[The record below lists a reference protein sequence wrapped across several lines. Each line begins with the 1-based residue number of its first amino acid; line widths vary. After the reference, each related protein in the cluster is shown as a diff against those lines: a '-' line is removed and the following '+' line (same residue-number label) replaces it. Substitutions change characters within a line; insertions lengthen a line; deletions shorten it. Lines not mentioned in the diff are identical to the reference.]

1 MEGLKLSKANLTAYI
16 HPSKTNQFSQP
27 ILRQLSSLLF
37 KSAPYHF
44 FQTSSFPAP
53 HRILTSSSF
62 PLHCRFSEIFHGVV
76 LAYDLNSLHT
86 CAKILPGVHPYF
98 GVKLK
103 VNLLLFSPKPNMLL
117 EGKVVKVTQES
128 IHVVVLGF
136 SSAIITE
143 KDIRE
148 EFVCKTKRGQ
158 EVYASRSHKQH
169 VIKVGTMIRFDE
181 EILHVYGSLVP
192 DHTGSIYWLDKNLE
206 ADSHVYR
213 SKKKRRIV
221 PERIMLEQD
230 AVDGELSTLD
240 IVQKS
245 KKSKKQKH
253 QEES

>member
-1 MEGLKLSKANLTAYI
+1 MESSYKKLLKVKKPNFSTVLFLPWPMEGLKVSKANLTAYI
-16 HPSKTNQFSQP
+16 HPSKTNQVSQP

-117 EGKVVKVTQES
+117 
-128 IHVVVLGF
+128 
-136 SSAIITE
+136 
-143 KDIRE
+143 
-148 EFVCKTKRGQ
+148 
-158 EVYASRSHKQH
+158 
-169 VIKVGTMIRFDE
+169 GTLSF
-181 EILHVYGSLVP
+181 LLLLLSL
-192 DHTGSIYWLDKNLE
+192 SFFFL
-206 ADSHVYR
+206 
-213 SKKKRRIV
+213 SK
-221 PERIMLEQD
+221 
-230 AVDGELSTLD
+230 
-240 IVQKS
+240 
-245 KKSKKQKH
+245 
-253 QEES
+253 